1 MTGSSSNWF
10 LFPAPRQLT
19 LLVASEDSSYMPARV
34 VVFGGDGTSS
44 PTTELNSV
52 GTPVPSDH
60 PSQDQLS
67 CPTPTFLPVACPIES
82 SPLSLCLWDGIRPR
96 TARVALAPVHQ
107 DAAGPG
113 PGGHTAR
120 GQEPTCAFST
130 LIHTRGGENP
140 LRPPPGE
147 CDALRQPGDPPG
159 EPEPLLARHPDSHK
173 ALPAGRAG
181 CGGRL
186 PGMGLCA
193 LQLLSIVGQSS
204 SLGREPLQG

>member
-67 CPTPTFLPVACPIES
+67 CPDSYI
-82 SPLSLCLWDGIRPR
+82 
-96 TARVALAPVHQ
+96 
-107 DAAGPG
+107 
-113 PGGHTAR
+113 
-120 GQEPTCAFST
+120 
-130 LIHTRGGENP
+130 
-140 LRPPPGE
+140 PPCRMPY
-147 CDALRQPGDPPG
+147 R
-159 EPEPLLARHPDSHK
+159 K
-173 ALPAGRAG
+173 
-181 CGGRL
+181 
-186 PGMGLCA
+186 
-193 LQLLSIVGQSS
+193 QSS
-204 SLGREPLQG
+204 IPVPLGWHQAPNSEGGISTRSSGRCRAREGGTHSEGAGTNLRFQHSHPHAWR